1 VARPLLTTE
10 RLRLEPLTAEHTDV
24 VVTIDADPEV
34 MRFLTGHERPR
45 DEVVEQWL
53 PHMTD
58 PALDAQGLGYWV
70 GYADDAPLGW
80 WCLTR
85 RGDTHDEEEPS
96 TGWLGY
102 RLLRSAWGRGYA
114 TEGAAALLEHG
125 FGTLG
130 LERVRA
136 ETMAVNTR
144 SRAVLERL
152 GMHVVQ
158 TWVGEWE
165 NPLPGWEQGEVVYLL
180 TDGDWRL
187 R

>member
-1 VARPLLTTE
+1 
-10 RLRLEPLTAEHTDV
+10 
-24 VVTIDADPEV
+24 

-45 DEVVEQWL
+45 DEVVGQWL

-85 RGDTHDEEEPS
+85 RGDTHDEEEPA

-102 RLLRSAWGRGYA
+102 RLLRSAWGQGYA

-125 FGTLG
+125 S
-130 LERVRA
+130 
-136 ETMAVNTR
+136 AVGPSR
-144 SRAVLERL
+144 SPASSVSTS
-152 GMHVVQ
+152 VDI
-158 TWVGEWE
+158 TSSSWV
-165 NPLPGWEQGEVVYLL
+165 
-180 TDGDWRL
+180 
-187 R
+187 

>member
-1 VARPLLTTE
+1 MARPLLSTE
-10 RLRLEPLTAEHTDV
+10 RLRLEPLTHDHTDV
-24 VVTIDADPEV
+24 VVAIDADPEV

-45 DEVVEQWL
+45 EEVVERWL

-58 PALDAQGLGYWV
+58 PALDAAGLGFWV
-70 GYADDAPLGW
+70 GYADETPVGW
-80 WCLTR
+80 WCLAP
-85 RGDTHDEEEPS
+85 RGEGREEEPG
-96 TGWLGY
+96 TAWLGF
-102 RLLRSAWGRGYA
+102 RLLPSAWGRGYA
-114 TEGAAALLEHG
+114 TEAAEALLAHG
-125 FGTLG
+125 FETVG

-165 NPLPGWEQGEVVYLL
+165 DPLPGWEQGEVVYLL
-180 TDGDWRL
+180 TEADWRL

>member
-1 VARPLLTTE
+1 MV
-10 RLRLEPLTAEHTDV
+10 
-24 VVTIDADPEV
+24 
-34 MRFLTGHERPR
+34 
-45 DEVVEQWL
+45 
-53 PHMTD
+53 PH
-58 PALDAQGLGYWV
+58 P
-70 GYADDAPLGW
+70 
-80 WCLTR
+80 
-85 RGDTHDEEEPS
+85 RGDGREEEPA

-102 RLLRSAWGRGYA
+102 RLLQPAWGRGYA
-114 TEGAAALLEHG
+114 TEGAEALLAHG
-125 FGTLG
+125 FETVG

-165 NPLPGWEQGEVVYLL
+165 DPLPGWEQGEVVYLL
-180 TDGDWRL
+180 TEADWRL

>member
-1 VARPLLTTE
+1 MSRPVLTTE

-24 VVTIDADPEV
+24 VATIDADPEV

-58 PALDAQGLGYWV
+58 PVLDARGLGYWV
-70 GYADDAPLGW
+70 GYAEEEPVGW

-85 RGDTHDEEEPS
+85 RGDTHDEEPA

-102 RLLRSAWGRGYA
+102 RLLRTAWGRG
-114 TEGAAALLEHG
+114 TPRRGGRAARARLRH
-125 FGTLG
+125 LG

-144 SRAVLERL
+144 SRAVLDARHAPGADL
-152 GMHVVQ
+152 GRQ
-158 TWVGEWE
+158 WE
-165 NPLPGWEQGEVVYLL
+165 DPLPGWERGEVVYLL

>member
-1 VARPLLTTE
+1 VTRPPLATE
-10 RLRLEPLTAEHTDV
+10 RLRLEPLTRDHTEV
-24 VVTIDADPEV
+24 VVAIDADREV

-45 DEVVEQWL
+45 DEVVDHWL
-53 PHMTD
+53 PQMTD
-58 PALDAQGLGYWV
+58 PALDAEGLGFWV
-70 GYADDAPLGW
+70 GYAEDEPLGW

-85 RGDTHDEEEPS
+85 RGDAHDEEEPA

-102 RLLRSAWGRGYA
+102 RLLRAAWGQGYA
-114 TEGAAALLEHG
+114 TEGARALLELA
-125 FGTLG
+125 FDTLG

-152 GMHVVQ
+152 GMHAVQ

-165 NPLPGWEQGEVVYLL
+165 DPLPGWEQGEVVYLL
-180 TDGDWRL
+180 TESDWRL

>member
-1 VARPLLTTE
+1 MARPLLSTE
-10 RLRLEPLTAEHTDV
+10 RLRLEPLTRDHAAV
-24 VVTIDADPEV
+24 VVAIDADPEV

-45 DEVVEQWL
+45 EEVVERWL

-58 PALDAQGLGYWV
+58 PTLDTAGLGFWV
-70 GYADDAPLGW
+70 GYADDAPVGW
-80 WCLTR
+80 WCLTP
-85 RGDTHDEEEPS
+85 RGEGRGEEPA
-96 TGWLGY
+96 TAWLGY
-102 RLLRSAWGRGYA
+102 RLLQPAWGRGYA
-114 TEGAAALLEHG
+114 TEGAEALLAHG
-125 FGTLG
+125 FETIG

-165 NPLPGWEQGEVVYLL
+165 DPLPGWEQGEVVYLI
-180 TDGDWRL
+180 DEADWRL